1 MLLTANLIFLSPP
14 VLLYNGGRGKGI
26 HSMQIKEITDI
37 QNDRAELSRLFQE
50 VVAQGGSMNYLH
62 PLSDETAA
70 RYWEG
75 GLSEQV
81 HLYVA
86 ILDGQIAGTVQ
97 LHLSDK
103 ENGQHRAEVAKLMT
117 HPDAR
122 RKGVAKALLQHAEQA
137 AIRKNRWLLLLDTEQ
152 DGPANVLY
160 QSEGYT
166 LIGEI
171 PSYSQDPFGE
181 YKNVNVYYK
190 LLK

>member
-1 MLLTANLIFLSPP
+1 
-14 VLLYNGGRGKGI
+14 
-26 HSMQIKEITDI
+26 MQIKEITGI
-37 QNDRAELSRLFQE
+37 QND
-50 VVAQGGSMNYLH
+50 
-62 PLSDETAA
+62 
-70 RYWEG
+70 
-75 GLSEQV
+75 
-81 HLYVA
+81 
-86 ILDGQIAGTVQ
+86 
-97 LHLSDK
+97 
-103 ENGQHRAEVAKLMT
+103 RAEVAKLMT

-122 RKGVAKALLQHAEQA
+122 RKGIAKGLLQHAEQA

-160 QSEGYT
+160 QSEGYM